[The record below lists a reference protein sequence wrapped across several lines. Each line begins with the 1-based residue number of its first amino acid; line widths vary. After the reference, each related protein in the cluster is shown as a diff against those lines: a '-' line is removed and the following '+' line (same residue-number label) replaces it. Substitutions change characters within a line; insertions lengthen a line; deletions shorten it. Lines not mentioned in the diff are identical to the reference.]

1 MRNEVLRRLD
11 GYFDGETVEEFAN
24 DEALEVE
31 ELLDLLCRVAGAV
44 LDEAEEEARL
54 KAALADL
61 EWAEGQL
68 EPMEELLQIALEEER
83 LANDA
88 GPPPEEF
95 NEATVMAKEE
105 PMSAMDIVMG
115 WLGWNPPPEAPP
127 VKATAPKG
135 EFSYNTPCFT
145 QAGEG
150 GEEIKPHTWE
160 PVSGG
165 PLGPKEIWQGRQ
177 IIDQDR
183 GGIPDPGNYQ
193 EETVTEQAV
202 VVLTVG
208 QTFKAPEGYVI
219 KEYRPGRPTPIF
231 YGSIARGRKARY
243 QGLGSKFVLVEKAQA
258 FPA

>member
-1 MRNEVLRRLD
+1 MTREEMCLALKARALELGWSEAVVEDDGANITVLVSAPGAAEQITDPAPLSRARKELSD
-11 GYFDGETVEEFAN
+11 LGGPEDYPATEEYDLPPEGIDAEDELPEPRELAGVEE
-24 DEALEVE
+24 
-31 ELLDLLCRVAGAV
+31 
-44 LDEAEEEARL
+44 
-54 KAALADL
+54 
-61 EWAEGQL
+61 
-68 EPMEELLQIALEEER
+68 P
-83 LANDA
+83 
-88 GPPPEEF
+88 
-95 NEATVMAKEE
+95 ATPAKEE
-105 PMSAMDIVMG
+105 EMSVVDLLLGLV
-115 WLGWNPPPEAPP
+115 GWNPPPEAPP

-193 EETVTEQAV
+193 EVTEQAV